1 MLISSTFH
9 SIGRRAGLWLGVAL
23 LAASTPV
30 FGADEAATPV
40 ERAHFALL
48 ERLAAAKH
56 FLGNDIANDV
66 IVRLGDD
73 KDYRA
78 ADRPADYP
86 AADWDETVANIVR
99 LDTALVDQA
108 ISETAQPLGAIRGLG
123 ETFVLSAKDGTHQPI
138 AVYVP
143 SSYDPAKPA
152 ALAIALHGRPQ
163 TETELLAPPPLRRL
177 AEASGTILIAPWGRG
192 NYDFAEPAGSEV
204 YDVVDA
210 AEHAFAIDSKR
221 VFLVG
226 YSMGGFSV
234 FKVGPLHAER
244 WKGVMSIAGA
254 VVNSETDE
262 VVRRF
267 SRLNVYVVNGGDDAS
282 VPAKYGAQT
291 ADFLAHAGISVGFY
305 QEPHGTHALRT
316 LNRVLAQAWNDML
329 AGKVH
334 MDRLPVT
341 GPGIVAP
348 PPLGHK
354 AMPG

>member
-1 MLISSTFH
+1 VL
-9 SIGRRAGLWLGVAL
+9 
-23 LAASTPV
+23 
-30 FGADEAATPV
+30 GADAPATPV
-40 ERAHFALL
+40 ERAHAALL

-56 FLGNDIANDV
+56 FLGADITNDV

-78 ADRPADYP
+78 SDRPADYP
-86 AADWDETVANIVR
+86 AADWDETVANIIR

-108 ISETAQPLGAIRGLG
+108 ISGTAQPLGAIRGLA
-123 ETFVLSAKDGTHQPI
+123 ETFVLSTKDGTNQPI
-138 AVYVP
+138 AVFVP
-143 SSYDPAKPA
+143 SSYDPTRPA
-152 ALAIALHGRPQ
+152 SLAIALHGRPQ
-163 TETELLAPPPLRRL
+163 TESELLGAPWLRRL
-177 AEASGTILIAPWGRG
+177 AEASGTIVIAPWGRG

-210 AEHAFAIDSKR
+210 AERAFAIDSRR
-221 VFLVG
+221 VYLVG

-234 FKVGPLHAER
+234 FKVGPLHGER

-254 VVNSETDE
+254 VLNSETAD
-262 VVRRF
+262 VVRSF

-282 VPAKYGAQT
+282 IPPKYGAQT

-316 LNRVLAQAWNDML
+316 LNRVLAQAWSDML
-329 AGKVH
+329 TGKVH

-341 GPGIVAP
+341 GPGIQAP
-348 PPLGHK
+348 PLPDHK
-354 AMPG
+354 TLPT